1 MVQWLRLS
9 LPTQGVWVP
18 SLVEELNPTWLVAK
32 KKKKTKPKPKTIK
45 QKQYRNKFNK
55 DFKKKVHIKKK
66 SVKRN
71 LRANS
76 TEIRA

>member
-32 KKKKTKPKPKTIK
+32 KKKKKNPNPKPKSRSNIVTKSIK
-45 QKQYRNKFNK
+45 TSKKRYTL
-55 DFKKKVHIKKK
+55 KKKV
-66 SVKRN
+66 
-71 LRANS
+71 
-76 TEIRA
+76 

>member
-32 KKKKTKPKPKTIK
+32 KKKKPTIK
-45 QKQYRNKFNK
+45 QKQYCNKFNK
-55 DFKKKVHIKKK
+55 DFKKKVHIF
-66 SVKRN
+66 
-71 LRANS
+71 
-76 TEIRA
+76 

>member
-66 SVKRN
+66 KV
-71 LRANS
+71 
-76 TEIRA
+76 